1 VYNSKYGINHYSLN
15 NQFIE
20 LNLSEINPD
29 ADGVYGIHIDT
40 SNNKFINYYISIGL
54 EKRKIHK
61 KNINQ
66 FTYRMPLLYSIMKH
80 TPIKLILEFENKQ
93 TKLKS
98 NEILFHINFIKY
110 SDSYKEKL
118 LNTKVKC
125 LTYNNEIHITN
136 GYGSFLK
143 KKNI

>member
-1 VYNSKYGINHYSLN
+1 
-15 NQFIE
+15 
-20 LNLSEINPD
+20 
-29 ADGVYGIHIDT
+29 
-40 SNNKFINYYISIGL
+40 
-54 EKRKIHK
+54 
-61 KNINQ
+61 
-66 FTYRMPLLYSIMKH
+66 MKH

-98 NEILFHINFIKY
+98 NEIKFHINFIKY